1 MQTTT
6 AHTEP
11 TAAPLAGLTFAETL
25 AEYAIREAKAA
36 LDAARVALKDAP
48 SRYTAEVV
56 AMRKRQLER
65 KCAALLN
72 LRAFLGTADDRPAD
86 LD

>member
-6 AHTEP
+6 AHTDT
-11 TAAPLAGLTFAETL
+11 TARPLVGLTSAEEL
-25 AEYAIREAKAA
+25 AEHAIREAKDA
-36 LDAARVALKDAP
+36 LDDARTTLRDAP
-48 SRYTAEVV
+48 SRYTADLV
-56 AMRKRQLER
+56 ALRKRQLER